1 MKEPKGLSGRSAF
14 RPTRRAEARPTLAFI
29 STRVGRLALVAALS
43 VGLVACNTVRGVGKD
58 IEAGGEAIQK
68 ATK

>member
-1 MKEPKGLSGRSAF
+1 M
-14 RPTRRAEARPTLAFI
+14 
-29 STRVGRLALVAALS
+29 LVAVIG
-43 VGLVACNTVRGVGKD
+43 VGLVACNTVRGIGKD

>member
-1 MKEPKGLSGRSAF
+1 MRF
-14 RPTRRAEARPTLAFI
+14 
-29 STRVGRLALVAALS
+29 GRLALVAAIS
-43 VGLVACNTVRGVGKD
+43 IALVACNTVRGIGRD

>member
-1 MKEPKGLSGRSAF
+1 MKWLSASF
-14 RPTRRAEARPTLAFI
+14 LK
-29 STRVGRLALVAALS
+29 LVM
-43 VGLVACNTVRGVGKD
+43 VVVIGIGLVACNTVRGVGKD

>member
-1 MKEPKGLSGRSAF
+1 MIVAIGVSLS
-14 RPTRRAEARPTLAFI
+14 
-29 STRVGRLALVAALS
+29 
-43 VGLVACNTVRGVGKD
+43 ACNTIRGVGKD

>member
-1 MKEPKGLSGRSAF
+1 MNWLSASF
-14 RPTRRAEARPTLAFI
+14 LKLLMI
-29 STRVGRLALVAALS
+29 VAIGVSLS
-43 VGLVACNTVRGVGKD
+43 ACNTIRGVGKD

>member
-1 MKEPKGLSGRSAF
+1 MNGLSASF
-14 RPTRRAEARPTLAFI
+14 L
-29 STRVGRLALVAALS
+29 RLLMIVAIGVSLS
-43 VGLVACNTVRGVGKD
+43 ACNTIRGVGKD

>member
-1 MKEPKGLSGRSAF
+1 MKTTGAYLLKLM
-14 RPTRRAEARPTLAFI
+14 
-29 STRVGRLALVAALS
+29 LVAVIG
-43 VGLVACNTVRGVGKD
+43 VGLVACNTVRGIGKD

>member
-1 MKEPKGLSGRSAF
+1 MNLKGVYLF
-14 RPTRRAEARPTLAFI
+14 RL
-29 STRVGRLALVAALS
+29 VLVAVLG
-43 VGLVACNTVRGVGKD
+43 VGLVACNTVRGIGRD